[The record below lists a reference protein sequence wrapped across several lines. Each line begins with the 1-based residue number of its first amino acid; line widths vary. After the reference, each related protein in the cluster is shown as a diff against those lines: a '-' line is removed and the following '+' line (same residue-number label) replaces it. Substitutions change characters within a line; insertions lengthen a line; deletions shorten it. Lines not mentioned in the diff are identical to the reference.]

1 MAPARGDSRRAK
13 AVASGPSNSASLALS
28 SSYASLVT
36 AGPSARTY
44 WPGLDGLRGIAALA
58 VIIFHAHLGLAANGY
73 VGVDVFFALSGFLIT
88 SLLLVETQRH
98 GRIRLLRFYLRRML
112 RLWPALV
119 ATCALVM
126 AAAAATGQLSDAA
139 PGTLAALVY
148 LGNWWMYTGGSAPL
162 LDHTWTLAIE
172 EHFYAVWPVL
182 LIGLCSH
189 RRTLRAFAVIAAVVG
204 ITVLFVPWPEP
215 ITHVRATYL
224 RGFPIIWG
232 SLLAWAVSR
241 RPRTSESRALGAVGN
256 GALLILLGVLLI
268 PWTLPERWLTGPN
281 SATGLLSLFA
291 LAGIVLSPRSAA
303 STLLAWPPLRWAGT
317 RSYGL
322 YLYHFPVLQVL
333 RHHIDVGPEWAR
345 MLIGIV
351 ATIIMAEAS
360 FRWLEAPFLRLKD
373 RLGGHAASVQ
383 HPSRG
388 SEPVAEPHG

>member
-1 MAPARGDSRRAK
+1 MTTDSPNR
-13 AVASGPSNSASLALS
+13 S
-28 SSYASLVT
+28 
-36 AGPSARTY
+36 Y

-98 GRIRLLRFYLRRML
+98 AHIRLLRFYMRRML

-139 PGTLAALVY
+139 PGTLAVLVY
-148 LGNWWMYTGGSAPL
+148 IGNWWMYTGRPAPL

-172 EHFYAVWPVL
+172 EHFYAVWPL
-182 LIGLCSH
+182 LLSGLCS
-189 RRTLRAFAVIAAVVG
+189 RRRALRGLAVGGAIAVLTLIFI
-204 ITVLFVPWPEP
+204 PWPEP
-215 ITHVRATYL
+215 ITHVRGTYL
-224 RGFPIIWG
+224 RGFPIVWG
-232 SLLAWAVSR
+232 SLLAWAVSLR
-241 RPRTSESRALGAVGN
+241 SGTSESRLLGVVGS
-256 GALLILLGVLLI
+256 GALIALLGVLVI
-268 PWTLPERWLTGPN
+268 PWTLPERWLTGPT
-281 SATGLLSLFA
+281 SATGLLSLFV

-303 STLLAWPPLRWAGT
+303 STVLAWPPLRWAGA

-345 MLIGIV
+345 MLFGIT
-351 ATIIMAEAS
+351 ATIVVAEAS

-373 RLGGHAASVQ
+373 RLGRQAASVQ
-383 HPSRG
+383 NPSLG
-388 SEPVAEPHG
+388 PEPVADRHG